1 MTILETLKLAGE
13 RLRQALDNGMA
24 HGDNMNRGLL
34 LEASIRLTDGIE
46 QLKKGPVLHNNL
58 KGQVAAL
65 DATYKAMEEGGRR
78 GEGGGK
84 EGE

>member
-46 QLKKGPVLHNNL
+46 QLKEGLALWDNL
-58 KGQVAAL
+58 KGQIAAL
-65 DATYKAMEEGGRR
+65 DATYEAMERR
-78 GEGGGK
+78 K
-84 EGE
+84 NA